1 VSATAPPGVGVRLAS
16 SASARAA
23 AEDARLRRRFAIGVG
38 ALVVLMVAVAT
49 VAMSL
54 GAVHV
59 PLGEV
64 WSIIGSH
71 VLGSAPADASGP
83 NDAIIWEI
91 RAPRVVLA
99 LLVGAGLAITGVAVQ
114 AMVRN
119 PLADPYVMGVESGA
133 AAAAVAVIYLARH
146 TSGDA
151 PVIPPTVAAFLGA
164 LATIAL
170 VFGLARKGGSVSS
183 LRLLLVGVAVSY
195 ALSGITSFF
204 LYASPDPGAQA
215 AVLFWILGG
224 LGGAEWSTIPVAAAI
239 LAVGFVAIW
248 YHARPLNALSLG
260 DDSAASLGMRPDRLR
275 TRLLVICAL
284 MVATLVPLVGPIGF
298 VGLVVPH
305 VGRLLFGADHRRLI
319 PAAVLIGGLYLMG
332 VDLVARIAFAP
343 SEVPIGVVT
352 SILGAPFFLWL
363 LQRRGASAL
372 GDAR

>member
-1 VSATAPPGVGVRLAS
+1 MTAAS
-16 SASARAA
+16 TPEADSRRASPAAARAV
-23 AEDARLRRRFAIGVG
+23 AEDARLRRRFVLGLA
-38 ALVVLMVAVAT
+38 ALILLLLGGAT
-49 VAMSL
+49 VAMAL
-54 GAVHV
+54 GAVRV

-64 WSIIGSH
+64 WSIIGAH
-71 VLGSAPADASGP
+71 VTGVATPDSSSP
-83 NDAIIWEI
+83 NDAIIWQI

-99 LLVGAGLAITGVAVQ
+99 LLVGAGLSITGVAVQ

-133 AAAAVAVIYLARH
+133 AAAAVAAIFLARH
-146 TSGDA
+146 SAEDA
-151 PVIPPTVAAFLGA
+151 PVIPPTIAAFAGA
-164 LATIAL
+164 LATIVL
-170 VFGLARKGGSVSS
+170 VFGIARRGGSVSS

-195 ALSGITSFF
+195 ALSGVTSFF

-215 AVLFWILGG
+215 QVLFWIMGG
-224 LGGAEWSTIPVAAAI
+224 LGGAEWSTIPIAEPIHV
-239 LAVGFVAIW
+239 VGFVAIW

-305 VGRLLFGADHRRLI
+305 IGRLLFGADHRRLI
-319 PAAVLIGGLYLMG
+319 PAAVLLGGLYLLL
-332 VDLVARIAFAP
+332 VDLVARIVFAP

-352 SILGAPFFLWL
+352 SILGAPFFLVL
-363 LQRRGASAL
+363 LQRRGSSAL